1 MENDVQLQN
10 IILLIKKTS
19 LETRLGFKKGLFL
32 LLNLKT
38 TSFWSLMKYAK
49 GKQTTCITSLP
60 KSHLLINFQNKDYG
74 NFSNISGFCHS
85 HEII

>member
-49 GKQTTCITSLP
+49 GFKTNDM
-60 KSHLLINFQNKDYG
+60 HNKLAKISFTYK
-74 NFSNISGFCHS
+74 FSK
-85 HEII
+85 